1 MGSGVK
7 QTRLQEEDNS
17 EQESQL
23 SERIDSD
30 ALKDCLKSE
39 QNWREIMKYEIKNR
53 FKSKGGIPAGFRKA
67 STSKTQG
74 RVMAARRGDSCT

>member
-39 QNWREIMKYEIKNR
+39 QN
-53 FKSKGGIPAGFRKA
+53 
-67 STSKTQG
+67 
-74 RVMAARRGDSCT
+74 